1 MFEHN
6 PVLAA
11 MDVRSLEPL
20 RDRAVPRKL
29 RRGQFLFLGGETAKA
44 PLLLQEGV
52 IRLEVP
58 GPEGPTLIG
67 ISTESDLIGEIEAL
81 DGLEHQCDALCVTE
95 VTVAQLDTDI
105 FRRALNKNP
114 AACLEL
120 ARVQAER
127 ASTARRTLA
136 ESLTSDCKQR
146 VVGRILDFADQVGRR
161 NGDHI
166 LLEMPVDQ
174 RVLGTAAGAS
184 REETCRALSQLRRL
198 GWLDYKGRSMR
209 LLRPD
214 LLEKL
219 RCAGRASE
227 LSRSEDVATRR
238 RSRSTLDT

>member
-11 MDVRSLEPL
+11 MDHRSLEPL
-20 RDRAVPRKL
+20 FDRAVRRKL
-29 RRGQFLFLGGETAKA
+29 HRGQFLFLGGEIATA
-44 PLLLQEGV
+44 PLLIEEGV

-58 GPEGPTLIG
+58 GPEEPTLIA
-67 ISTESDLIGEIEAL
+67 IATEDDLIGEIEAL
-81 DGLEHQCDALCVTE
+81 DGLEHLCDALCVTE
-95 VTVAQLDTDI
+95 VSVALLDVDI
-105 FRRALNKNP
+105 FRRALDNNP
-114 AACLEL
+114 SACLEL

-127 ASTARRTLA
+127 ASAARRTLA

-161 NGDHI
+161 SGDHI

-174 RVLGTAAGAS
+174 KVLGTAAGAS

-214 LLEKL
+214 LLEQL

-227 LSRSEDVATRR
+227 LSRSADVATRR
-238 RSRSTLDT
+238 RSR